1 LRKYG
6 SYISMLLLA
15 IISIAWLPNN
25 VFHKHDSDTHLQHMV
40 SGDHSHEHHCEMDS
54 YVCQD
59 VFTSDCEHASHLSAY
74 HANCFVCE
82 FVFTKHFDKS
92 NGYLSNA
99 FLEAEQLVFN
109 PLLCTLRFYSI
120 SADSRG
126 PPVVAYS

>member
-1 LRKYG
+1 MRKYG

-15 IISIAWLPNN
+15 IISIAWLPYN

-74 HANCFVCE
+74 HANCLICE
-82 FVFTKHFDKS
+82 FVFTKHFYKS

-109 PLLCTLRFYSI
+109 PVLCTLRFYSI

-126 PPVVAYS
+126 PPIVAYS

>member
-1 LRKYG
+1 MRKYG
-6 SYISMLLLA
+6 SHISILLLA
-15 IISIAWLPNN
+15 IISIAWLPYN
-25 VFHKHDSDTHLQHMV
+25 VFHTHDSDTHLQHIV

-59 VFTSDCEHASHLSAY
+59 VFTRDCEHASHLSAY
-74 HANCFVCE
+74 HANCFICE

-92 NGYLSNA
+92 NGYLSNT

-109 PLLCTLRFYSI
+109 PLLCALRFYSI

-126 PPVVAYS
+126 PPIAAYS